1 MMRKREMVQAR
12 KHLAHGPVVVM
23 LALALGLSL
32 APVRTRASEP
42 QPSEAQAYEVID
54 SAGNTLFARNENQ
67 QMDPAS
73 ITKVMTAMVALDS
86 GKRLDDVC
94 TLSEI
99 SYQSDA
105 QIAGIKTGDTL
116 TLRQLLMIMLIF
128 SANDAADNVALAV
141 SSSKDA
147 FVNAMNDKAREI
159 GMTNTHFSNT
169 HGLMEPNHHSTAADL
184 VKMGKYALE
193 HYPLIAQ
200 AVRTR
205 SYTVTLGDAQR
216 TFNSTDDLMET
227 YTGLIGIKTGSVE
240 SGYAFLGASVKSGL
254 RLYSCVLG
262 CTTGRGRFAD
272 TATLMDW
279 AYEDFYK
286 NLTLARAGRPVR
298 IANWSL
304 GFGRKIIIRS
314 LWTAKGLSYPG
325 ADIHY
330 ATTMADPGSMVD
342 LGTVCGSTVWSQDGR
357 ALCYEVYVASDR
369 LYDIPN
375 VSIFSLPLF
384 VDASQLKG

>member
-105 QIAGIKTGDTL
+105 QVANIKTGDTL

-141 SSSKDA
+141 SSSKEA
-147 FVNAMNDKAREI
+147 FISTMNAKAREI

-184 VKMGKYALE
+184 A
-193 HYPLIAQ
+193 
-200 AVRTR
+200 
-205 SYTVTLGDAQR
+205 
-216 TFNSTDDLMET
+216 
-227 YTGLIGIKTGSVE
+227 
-240 SGYAFLGASVKSGL
+240 
-254 RLYSCVLG
+254 
-262 CTTGRGRFAD
+262 
-272 TATLMDW
+272 
-279 AYEDFYK
+279 
-286 NLTLARAGRPVR
+286 
-298 IANWSL
+298 
-304 GFGRKIIIRS
+304 
-314 LWTAKGLSYPG
+314 
-325 ADIHY
+325 
-330 ATTMADPGSMVD
+330 
-342 LGTVCGSTVWSQDGR
+342 
-357 ALCYEVYVASDR
+357 
-369 LYDIPN
+369 
-375 VSIFSLPLF
+375 
-384 VDASQLKG
+384 